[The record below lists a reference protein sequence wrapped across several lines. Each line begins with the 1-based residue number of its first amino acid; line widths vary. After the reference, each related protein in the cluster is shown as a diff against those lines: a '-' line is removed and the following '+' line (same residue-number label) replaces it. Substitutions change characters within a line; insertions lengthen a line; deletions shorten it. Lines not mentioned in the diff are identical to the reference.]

1 MFISLSKKSIIAA
14 MSALILIIF
23 ICGEFS
29 AAGQNNIPAK
39 TNAERL
45 EFISSLNIKSEN
57 ACCEEKK
64 LVIPRVFGEVY
75 KNYNSVQKK
84 AGFDLSAFAGCEARV
99 YSYKI
104 TDQKEFGD
112 NAYVHLIVY
121 KNCVIG
127 GDISSTELA
136 GFMLPLAPV

>member
-57 ACCEEKK
+57 VCCEEKSLLFREFSERFTK
-64 LVIPRVFGEVY
+64 TIIQFRKKQASIFRLLQGAKQEFIHIKSRIK
-75 KNYNSVQKK
+75 KN
-84 AGFDLSAFAGCEARV
+84 SAIMRM
-99 YSYKI
+99 
-104 TDQKEFGD
+104 
-112 NAYVHLIVY
+112 LI
-121 KNCVIG
+121 
-127 GDISSTELA
+127 
-136 GFMLPLAPV
+136 